1 LVHELRD
8 VVSEFN
14 RLSMLASAQGLHVS
28 AEVFAQ
34 TYAGRPTRI
43 LLVAQLEPK
52 LADRQHD

>member
-1 LVHELRD
+1 MRD